1 MSLENL
7 LKIGQLKSHPPDRR
21 EIQKLLVAAQRN
33 LADVQIKGISAETRF
48 DVTYKAIMQ
57 AALAALMA
65 NGYRPDTN
73 RPGHHM
79 TVIQSLPL
87 TVGLKPARAI
97 VLDTLRRKRNLSDY
111 TGADIDDVSAEAH
124 LRQDNCSAM
133 WKPGLGT
140 SIRTWREKNELRHRP
155 ETLELLQHPRDD
167 GLSYGDYPS
176 TALGTGSEQLT
187 VLLFKMLNE

>member
-7 LKIGQLKSHPPDRR
+7 LKIGQLKTHPPDRD
-21 EIQKLLVAAQRN
+21 EIQKLLAAAQRN
-33 LADVQIKGISAETRF
+33 LADAQIAGNSAETRF
-48 DVTYKAIMQ
+48 DVSYKAIMQ

-87 TVGLKPARAI
+87 TVGLKPARAM

-111 TGADIDDVSAEAH
+111 SGADIDDVSAGACTSQAKQLVHDVKAWLAAAH
-124 LRQDNCSAM
+124 
-133 WKPGLGT
+133 PGLAHN
-140 SIRTWREKNELRHRP
+140 K
-155 ETLELLQHPRDD
+155 
-167 GLSYGDYPS
+167 
-176 TALGTGSEQLT
+176 
-187 VLLFKMLNE
+187 